1 MTVWTGNTGFYTRR
15 DSKDEDLLLMFDQGR
30 TEDIADTLA
39 SITRSGWL
47 DRDGWQWRGPI
58 TITRSPLGLDSEDI
72 PVIVTRLRSQQD
84 GGEPVF
90 TAVRLGRALE
100 ALRDGH
106 DGMTRIFAQL

>member
-1 MTVWTGNTGFYTRR
+1 MNGFHTRR
-15 DSKDEDLLLMFDQGR
+15 DSRDEDLLLMYAQGR

-47 DRDGWQWRGPI
+47 DRDGWRWNGPI
-58 TITRSPLGLDSEDI
+58 TITRSSLGLDSEDMPI
-72 PVIVTRLRSQQD
+72 VVTRLRSLQD

-90 TAVRLGRALE
+90 TAVRLGRALD

-106 DGMTRIFAQL
+106 PGLARIFAQL